1 MVTILIQII
10 QWIGNILILLIILY
24 SILSFVLPPYH
35 QFRQTLDRIIEPLL
49 RPIRQVLPQTGA
61 VDFSPLILLV
71 IIYLVSALLTNLL
84 LALG

>member
-1 MVTILIQII
+1 LTFLIQII
-10 QWIGNILILLIILY
+10 QWVSTLLILLIILS

-35 QFRQTLDRIIEPLL
+35 QFRQTLDRIIEPML

-61 VDFSPLILLV
+61 VDFSPLVLLI
-71 IIYLVSALLTNLL
+71 IIYLLAALLTNLL

>member
-1 MVTILIQII
+1 
-10 QWIGNILILLIILY
+10 
-24 SILSFVLPPYH
+24 
-35 QFRQTLDRIIEPLL
+35 
-49 RPIRQVLPQTGA
+49 VLPQTGA